1 MKNKAIACRRW
12 RKIQPNPAVNPIL
25 FSCSQFIP
33 VRQRAGEREDK
44 YIFSPLICRPLRTK
58 CIALIRAREKNVSN
72 ACVRAQTQ
80 HTSIENRWCRL
91 EISEKLE
98 FQQLYD
104 SYPLQCTLGE
114 AARVNFDR
122 RGVDKARKATKSTA
136 IYWRVRNR
144 VR

>member
-1 MKNKAIACRRW
+1 MNIKRLHVDDEEKSSLIQPWTRYFSAAVGSYLLGSVMEK
-12 RKIQPNPAVNPIL
+12 RKINTY
-25 FSCSQFIP
+25 F
-33 VRQRAGEREDK
+33 
-44 YIFSPLICRPLRTK
+44 LRWYANRCDQK
-58 CIALIRAREKNVSN
+58 NIVLIRSTWKNVSN
-72 ACVRAQTQ
+72 VCVRAQTQ

-122 RGVDKARKATKSTA
+122 RGVDKARKSHKIHSNLLKSGK
-136 IYWRVRNR
+136 
-144 VR
+144 